1 MYIDYFE
8 DTAHQ
13 ATLNLGFVLFFS
25 VAGDVKFWDP
35 RFTESVRTL
44 DTVGNSAAF
53 EVHHQAKVFA
63 T

>member
-1 MYIDYFE
+1 MHERTFDSNSKLRKENRF
-8 DTAHQ
+8 
-13 ATLNLGFVLFFS
+13 LFLVYS

-44 DTVGNSAAF
+44 RTIGNAAAF
-53 EVHHQAKVFA
+53 EVHQQAKVFA

>member
-1 MYIDYFE
+1 MIYILEQRQIPDVFC
-8 DTAHQ
+8 
-13 ATLNLGFVLFFS
+13 FS

-44 DTVGNSAAF
+44 ETIGNSATF
-53 EVHHQAKVFA
+53 EVHHQARVFA

>member
-1 MYIDYFE
+1 MI
-8 DTAHQ
+8 
-13 ATLNLGFVLFFS
+13 LIVFVFHS

-44 DTVGNSAAF
+44 ETIGNSAAF